1 MIQWMNINDGRS
13 KWQNCDLRHRF
24 EGRSGWT
31 VKTEMGGIGEEV
43 QEGGDIFIHRA
54 DSLCCTIEANTTL

>member
-43 QEGGDIFIHRA
+43 QEGGDIFIPIA
-54 DSLCCTIEANTTL
+54 YSLCFIAETSSTL